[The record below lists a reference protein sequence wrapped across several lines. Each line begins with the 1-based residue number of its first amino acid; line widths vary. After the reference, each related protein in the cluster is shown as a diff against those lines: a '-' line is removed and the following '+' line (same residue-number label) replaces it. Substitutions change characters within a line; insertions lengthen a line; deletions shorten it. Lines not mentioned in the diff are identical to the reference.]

1 MKATIYARESEDDTS
16 KAPSIELQIDR
27 GMKWLQE
34 NGHQLF
40 KVYQDNG
47 FSGGDWKRPDW
58 NQLVNDAKRH
68 QFSIVWTWN
77 QDRLARD
84 TEQFLWFYRM
94 LKESHVRVYSD
105 TENWINMET
114 AGDRIKHTSL
124 AMAAEAFRLITSE
137 KVKRTYQN
145 KQKEAL
151 QNGLKLKWGRKS
163 IVLDINKIIELRAK
177 GLGYRAISKEFSC
190 SYQTIRRLLLQN
202 THQDSMNINNQEN
215 KQLQN
220 YPIK

>member
-1 MKATIYARESEDDTS
+1 MKAAIYARESDDDTN
-16 KAPSIELQIDR
+16 KAPPIEKQIER
-27 GMKWLQE
+27 GMKWLQD
-34 NGHQLF
+34 NGYDIS

-47 FSGGDWKRPDW
+47 YSGGDWKRPDW

-68 QFSIVWTWN
+68 QFVMVWTWN

-84 TEQFLWFYRM
+84 TEQFLWFYR
-94 LKESHVRVYSD
+94 LVKESHVKVFSD
-105 TENWINMET
+105 TEGWINMET

-145 KQKEAL
+145 KSKEAL
-151 QNGLKLKWGRKS
+151 QKGIKLIWGRKP
-163 IVLDINKIIELRAK
+163 ITLDINRVLELRAE

-190 SYQTIRRLLLQN
+190 SYQTIRRLLQN
-202 THQDSMNINNQEN
+202 THADFKNENVSKNIE
-215 KQLQN
+215 LQN
-220 YPIK
+220 NPIK